1 MARKKGLGIIGDII
15 PAVFRNLGI
24 AGRLEEA
31 RLVEEWDRI
40 VGDLLAERSN
50 PVEVR
55 EGVLLIEVCDN
66 AWMQEL
72 RFHQNRIIAKI
83 HERFPKLGVTE
94 IRLRMKRAG
103 SEE

>member
-1 MARKKGLGIIGDII
+1 MAGKKGLGIIGEII

-24 AGRLEEA
+24 NGRLEEA
-31 RLVEEWDRI
+31 RLAEGWGRI
-40 VGDLLAERSN
+40 VGELLAERSN

-55 EGVLLIEVCDN
+55 LVEVCDN

-72 RFHQNRIIAKI
+72 RFHQKRIIEKI
-83 HERFPKLGVTE
+83 QERFPGLGVTE

-103 SEE
+103 SEK

>member
-31 RLVEEWDRI
+31 RLVEEWGRI
-40 VGDLLAERSN
+40 VGDLLSERSS

-55 EGVLLIEVCDN
+55 GGVLLVEACDN

-72 RFHQNRIIAKI
+72 RFHQTRIIDKI
-83 HERFPKLGVTE
+83 HERFPGLGVTE